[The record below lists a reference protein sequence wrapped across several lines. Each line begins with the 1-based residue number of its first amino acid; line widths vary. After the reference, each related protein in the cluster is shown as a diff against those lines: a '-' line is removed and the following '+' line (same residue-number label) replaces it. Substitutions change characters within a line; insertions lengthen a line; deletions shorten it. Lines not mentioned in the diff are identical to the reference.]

1 LEQQIRTRWSI
12 GNVRRHWRA
21 DRIGGYKVKLDRK
34 SEPLMWRKSNGKTDW
49 DKMQEVSRG
58 QQRFEAITAVIALW
72 FLVIIFFGIF
82 G

>member
-1 LEQQIRTRWSI
+1 M
-12 GNVRRHWRA
+12 
-21 DRIGGYKVKLDRK
+21 KLDRK
-34 SEPLMWRKSNGKTDW
+34 SEPLMWRKPNGKTDW

-72 FLVIIFFGIF
+72 FLVVIFFGIF